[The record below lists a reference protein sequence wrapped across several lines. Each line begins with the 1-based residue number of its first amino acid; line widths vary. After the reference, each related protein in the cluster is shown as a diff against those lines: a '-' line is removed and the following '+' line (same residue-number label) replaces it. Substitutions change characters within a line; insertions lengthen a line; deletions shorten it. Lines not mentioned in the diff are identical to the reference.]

1 VVTIGDVMKESAMRN
16 LRKIFGLTGIV
27 LGDAK
32 RLTKGYPD
40 GEYIEL
46 AGDRYDEV

>member
-1 VVTIGDVMKESAMRN
+1 MSGVKQAEGEMLYFRN
-16 LRKIFGLTGIV
+16 FLRHGLTCF
-27 LGDAK
+27 GDAK

-40 GEYIEL
+40 GEFIEL